1 VRYGASP
8 EAWQW
13 FSNHLDLKV
22 DLLPV
27 VSNPAAEISEK
38 SKMQGIGKTPSLYNR
53 DGKAF
58 GFSEWTGHFTTNGH
72 LNWWMQQPDYGIC
85 VQTRQ
90 LGAFD
95 VDVPDQYL
103 AEEIQMV
110 IEDVLGEGYL
120 PMRWREN
127 SGKRLFPFR
136 RDFELYKRVVPVEG
150 GIVEV
155 LGTGQQFVA
164 VGMHDSG
171 VPYWWGEGME
181 HPLDIPAITEQQFN
195 SIWDRIVALHA
206 TGEPKIA
213 RSKRERTNS
222 GSGSDE
228 VSEWLAGNW
237 ECHGNGDDGR
247 LFIECPFASE
257 HTTDTGP
264 SSTAYFPAGTGG
276 YQRGHFVCLHAHC
289 VGRED
294 HDFLEATGFNLAQF
308 EPLDGPEADR
318 DVGRGADEAHR
329 SSALPAPATQAS
341 TGNSNAINALPQYV
355 ETNDAPRMV
364 RDKGGFIEASA
375 LNLVAALHH
384 GGAIGRWVAYDAF
397 TDELVWADRRKPI
410 DHETVWRRLADAE
423 VTYIRMQMEQRGMK
437 KLGSQLLRDCLYAAG
452 RLRQMD
458 SAQEW
463 LRRIKWDGVSRI
475 ERFAIDVWGWAETD
489 YSRAV
494 GLYVW
499 TALAGRVIEPGVQA
513 DMAPILVGL
522 QGIRKTSAIK
532 AMAPHPDM
540 YTEIRLDAK
549 DDDQSR
555 SLRGKLIGE
564 IEELR
569 GLNSRAIE
577 EIKAFVSRRRES
589 WIPKF
594 KEFENHFDRR
604 CLLIGTTN
612 ETEFLADPTGERRW
626 LPGLCSKLDLDLLR
640 ETRDQL
646 WAEGAQRFLLDG
658 VLWQDAERLAEKE
671 HPRFKISDS
680 WEKTIGRYLDGV
692 DDELS
697 GKPLAKGY
705 VTVEEIM
712 LHALFISSQHQN
724 RGHEIRVQKA
734 LKALGLKRQED
745 GSWTR

>member
-1 VRYGASP
+1 MRYGASP

-13 FSNHLDLKV
+13 FANHLDLKV

-27 VSNPAAEISEK
+27 VSNPDAEISDK

-58 GFSEWTGHFTTNGH
+58 GFSEWTGHFTSNGH
-72 LNWWMQQPDYGIC
+72 LSWWMKQPDYGIC

-95 VDVPDQYL
+95 IDVPDEVL
-103 AEEIQMV
+103 SD
-110 IEDVLGEGYL
+110 DVLGFGFL
-120 PMRWREN
+120 PRRWRDN
-127 SGKRLFPFR
+127 SGKMLLAFR
-136 RDFELYKRVVPVEG
+136 RDFELYKRVIPVEG

-164 VGMHDSG
+164 VGQHDSG
-171 VPYWWGEGME
+171 VLYQWNDCDEWPEE
-181 HPLDIPAITEQQFN
+181 IPAITEEQFN
-195 SIWDRIVALHA
+195 KVWDQLVLLHA

-222 GSGSDE
+222 GSGSDD
-228 VSEWLAGNW
+228 VSKWLADNW
-237 ECHGNGDDGR
+237 ECLGNGEDGR
-247 LFIECPFASE
+247 LYIECPFAGE
-257 HTTDTGP
+257 HTTDSGP

-276 YQRGHFVCLHAHC
+276 YERGHFVCLHAHC

-294 HDFLEATGFNLAQF
+294 SDFLASTGYNVAQF
-308 EPLDGPEADR
+308 ENLDDPSDPAERQGDR
-318 DVGRGADEAHR
+318 TSHERVPTG
-329 SSALPAPATQAS
+329 QS
-341 TGNSNAINALPQYV
+341 TGLSVERSEVALDAIDSLPQFV
-355 ETNDAPRMV
+355 DAPDAPRLV
-364 RDKGGFIEASA
+364 RTKAGDIEASA
-375 LNLVAALHH
+375 LNLVKAIHH

-397 TDELVWADRRKPI
+397 TDELVWADRRHPI
-410 DHETVWRRLADAE
+410 DGKTVWRRLADAE
-423 VTYIRMQMEQRGMK
+423 VTYIRMQFEQRGMK
-437 KLGSQLLRDCLYAAG
+437 KLGSQVLRESLFAAG
-452 RLRQMD
+452 KLRTMD

-463 LRRIKWDGVSRI
+463 LSRLRWDGVERI
-475 ERFAIDVWGWAETD
+475 ERFAVDVWGWADTP
-489 YSRAV
+489 YAHAV

-626 LPGLCSKLDLDLLR
+626 LPGLCQKLDIDLLR

-646 WAEGAQRFLLDG
+646 WAEGAHRFIMDG
-658 VLWQDAERLAEKE
+658 VLWQEAERLAEKE

-697 GKPLAKGY
+697 ADPLAKGY
-705 VTVEEIM
+705 VTEEEIM

-724 RGHEIRVQKA
+724 RGHQIRVQKA
-734 LKALGLKRQED
+734 LRALGLRRQED
-745 GSWTR
+745 GSWAR

>member
-1 VRYGASP
+1 MRYGASP
-8 EAWQW
+8 EAWLY
-13 FSNHLDLKV
+13 FANHLSLKV

-27 VSNPAAEISEK
+27 VSNPDAEISEK
-38 SKMQGIGKTPSLYNR
+38 SKMLGIGKTPSLYNR

-58 GFSEWTGHFTTNGH
+58 GFSEWTNHFSSNGH
-72 LNWWMQQPDYGIC
+72 INWWQQQPDYGIC

-95 VDVPDQYL
+95 IDVEDPAL
-103 AEEIQMV
+103 AKEIARALPELP
-110 IEDVLGEGYL
+110 IRTRED
-120 PMRWREN
+120 
-127 SGKRLFPFR
+127 SGKMLLAFR
-136 RDFELYKRVVPVEG
+136 RNFELYKRVVPVEG
-150 GIVEV
+150 GMVEV
-155 LGTGQQFVA
+155 LGTGQQFIA
-164 VGMHDSG
+164 VGTHPNG
-171 VPYWWGEGME
+171 QPYYWDEGQE
-181 HPLDIPAITEQQFN
+181 WPEEIPELTEEQFN
-195 SIWDRIVALHA
+195 KVWDQLVLLHA

-222 GSGSDE
+222 GSGSDD
-228 VSEWLAGNW
+228 VSKWLADNW
-237 ECHGNGDDGR
+237 ECLGNGEDGR
-247 LFIECPFASE
+247 LYIECPFGSE
-257 HTTDTGP
+257 HTTDSGP

-294 HDFLEATGFNLAQF
+294 SDFLAATGYNVAQF
-308 EPLDGPEADR
+308 EALDDPSDRPQRLSPADQR
-318 DVGRGADEAHR
+318 IPTE
-329 SSALPAPATQAS
+329 QS
-341 TGNSNAINALPQYV
+341 TGLSIQRSEVAIDAVDSLPQYV
-355 ETNDAPRMV
+355 ETLDAPRMV
-364 RDKGGFIEASA
+364 RGKDGLIEASA
-375 LNLVAALHH
+375 LNIVKALHH
-384 GGAIGRWVAYDAF
+384 GGMIGRWVAYDAF
-397 TDELVWADRRKPI
+397 TDELVWADRR
-410 DHETVWRRLADAE
+410 HEIGDTTVWRRLADAE
-423 VTYIRMQMEQRGMK
+423 VTYIRMQLEQRGMK
-437 KLGSQLLRDCLYAAG
+437 KIGSQLLRDGLYAAG

-463 LRRIKWDGVSRI
+463 LSRIKWDGVERI
-475 ERFAIDVWGWAETD
+475 ERFAIDVWGWAETP
-489 YSRAV
+489 YAKAV

-522 QGIRKTSAIK
+522 QGIQKTSAIK

-604 CLLIGTTN
+604 CLLIGSTN
-612 ETEFLADPTGERRW
+612 ESEFLADPTGERRW
-626 LPGLCSKLDLDLLR
+626 LPGLCSKLDIDLLR
-640 ETRDQL
+640 ATRDQL
-646 WAEGAQRFLLDG
+646 WAEGAQRFMLDG

-671 HPRFKISDS
+671 HPRFKVSDT

-692 DDELS
+692 DEELS

-705 VTVEEIM
+705 VTEEEIM
-712 LHALFISSQHQN
+712 LHALFINHQHQN
-724 RGHEIRVQKA
+724 RGHQIRVQKA
-734 LKALGLKRQED
+734 LKALGLHRQED